1 MTRLL
6 AGAVVAFCLATVGGN
21 SQALASAGC
30 SALTAGAWNVS
41 QTEPSGHLPTE
52 TFSAGDKITFVLGVS
67 GSGKT
72 RPRAV
77 NVIEP
82 IGYSAGNVEKIGP
95 ATFSYT
101 VVTNHSSLADTLD
114 RSLFNGWTVTLTAA
128 CTSIASGNTD
138 NSQRVRSPL
147 LSDTKNV
154 AANAGTVP
162 NGTSITGIPYTFT
175 MNSVGEVPSRV
186 VQRSDDVFPALGPAS
201 GRGYTKALPLVYAP
215 DWNAWAEVRGTGFD
229 QNDARSD
236 THGTQLNVTGGVGR
250 KISPD
255 LLVGVLTGYERV
267 NFTTQSLVGKTVG
280 DGGALGAYAAY
291 RFVPN
296 WSADG
301 AISLSNIWYTTATS
315 TSSGS
320 FTGSRWLG
328 SGGLTGDYRFTSFVL
343 EPSTR
348 VYVLQEAENAWA
360 DSLGMMQAARNFS
373 ESLVSTGGKL
383 TYPWQAA
390 GMQISP
396 YLGSY
401 GDYRFSSNNALPVD
415 VPFVGLKDGWSA
427 RATTGVTFATGGGGP
442 SLTLGGELGGIGAG
456 YDIWSANAR
465 VNWPF

>member
-1 MTRLL
+1 
-6 AGAVVAFCLATVGGN
+6 V
-21 SQALASAGC
+21 
-30 SALTAGAWNVS
+30 
-41 QTEPSGHLPTE
+41 
-52 TFSAGDKITFVLGVS
+52 GDKITFVLGVS

-72 RPRAV
+72 RPKAV
-77 NVIEP
+77 NLIEP
-82 IGYSAGNVEKIGP
+82 IGFSNGNVEKVGP

-101 VVTNHSSLADTLD
+101 VMTNHTTLTDSLDHSA
-114 RSLFNGWTVTLTAA
+114 FNGWTVTLAA
-128 CTSIASGNTD
+128 TCTTVASSNPD
-138 NSQRVRSPL
+138 NSQSVRSPTAGANVDTVTTATNA
-147 LSDTKNV
+147 SD
-154 AANAGTVP
+154 
-162 NGTSITGIPYTFT
+162 TGIPYTFT
-175 MNSVGEVPSRV
+175 MNFAGDVPSAV
-186 VQRSDDVFPALGPAS
+186 AQRSNDVFSAPGAAS
-201 GRGYTKALPLVYAP
+201 GGYTKAPPRVYAL
-215 DWNAWAEVRGTGFD
+215 DWNAWAEVRDTGFD

-236 THGTQLNVTGGVGR
+236 THGTQLDVTGGVGR

-267 NFTTQSLVGKTVG
+267 NFSTQSLAGKTLG

-301 AISLSNIWYTTATS
+301 VISMSNIWYTTATG
-315 TSSGS
+315 TASGS

-328 SGGLTGDYRFTSFVL
+328 SGGLTGDYRFAAFVL

-348 VYVLQEAENAWA
+348 IYVLQEAENTWT
-360 DSLGMMQAARNFS
+360 DSLGTMQAARNFS
-373 ESLVSTGGKL
+373 ESLVSSGGKVS
-383 TYPWQAA
+383 YPWQAA

-401 GDYRFSSNNALPVD
+401 SDYRFSSNNALPVD

-427 RATTGVTFATGGGGP
+427 RATTGVTFAASRGGP
-442 SLTLGGELGGIGAG
+442 SLTLGGELGGLGAG